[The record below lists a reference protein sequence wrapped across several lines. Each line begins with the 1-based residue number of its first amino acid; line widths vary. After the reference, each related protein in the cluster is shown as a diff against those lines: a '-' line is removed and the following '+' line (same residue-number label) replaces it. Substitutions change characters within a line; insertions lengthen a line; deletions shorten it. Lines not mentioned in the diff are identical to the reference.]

1 MAIGMREMVEQLEGR
16 RLLAA
21 HPLAVEMG
29 ALGGNATSGLHVRAA
44 AKPGFVGS
52 YLGTAK
58 IPHQAAVAFSFT
70 ITLYDTGS
78 KFILGAISFPPVG
91 RVPFSGTYKT
101 AGGGFSYSQAKPTTS
116 LKLTG
121 KLGAKGN
128 TITGK
133 FTLVAEGGTYT
144 GKYALTRQ
152 A

>member
-1 MAIGMREMVEQLEGR
+1 M
-16 RLLAA
+16 
-21 HPLAVEMG
+21 
-29 ALGGNATSGLHVRAA
+29 
-44 AKPGFVGS
+44 
-52 YLGTAK
+52 
-58 IPHQAAVAFSFT
+58 AFSFT

-78 KFILGAISFPPVG
+78 KFILGVISFPPVG

-152 A
+152 ASSATRRQHLHMLTHSSENMSENREKI